1 MAARVLSSQSNL
13 NSTKKIYP
21 MRDLLTGVSQFQ
33 QETFPEKKS
42 RFEELAR
49 GQTPEA
55 LFITCS
61 DSRVNPELFTNSEP
75 GEIFVIRNAGNIV
88 GRKGEADLGMAA
100 TIEYAVKALKVPQ
113 IIVCG
118 HAQCGAMQGLMNPE
132 VVSDLPEVGKWVSLS
147 KKALEDR
154 SGNPKGDRLMQ
165 LVEANIRLQVR
176 NLMTFPEVAFAV
188 EAGRLLLHGWLYD
201 FETGK
206 VNVLAPETNQFV
218 DPHVRIA

>member
-1 MAARVLSSQSNL
+1 
-13 NSTKKIYP
+13 
-21 MRDLLTGVSQFQ
+21 MRDFLTGVMQFQ
-33 QETFPEKKS
+33 QETFPKKKS

-49 GQTPEA
+49 GQSPEA

-118 HAQCGAMQGLMNPE
+118 HAKCGAMQGLMSPE
-132 VVSDLPEVGKWVSLS
+132 ALTSLPEVGEWVSLS
-147 KKALEDR
+147 KKALEDH
-154 SGNPKGDRLMQ
+154 SGNPNADRLTQ
-165 LVEANIRLQVR
+165 LIEANIRLQLR
-176 NLMTFPEVAFAV
+176 NLMTFPEVAAAV
-188 EAGRLLLHGWLYD
+188 HANKLRLHGWLYD
-201 FETGK
+201 FETGQ
-206 VNVLAPETNQFV
+206 VTVLAPHSNQFV
-218 DPHVRIA
+218 EANMQIA

>member
-1 MAARVLSSQSNL
+1 
-13 NSTKKIYP
+13 
-21 MRDLLTGVSQFQ
+21 MRDLLTGVKQFQ
-33 QETFPEKKS
+33 NETFPQKKT
-42 RFEELAR
+42 RFEELAQ
-49 GQTPEA
+49 GQKPEA

-118 HAQCGAMQGLMNPE
+118 HAKCGAMQGLMSPE
-132 VVSDLPEVGKWVSLS
+132 ALTTLPEVGKWVSLS
-147 KKALEDR
+147 KKALEDQ
-154 SGNPKGDRLMQ
+154 SGDPNADRLTQ
-165 LVEANIRLQVR
+165 LIEANIRLQLR
-176 NLMTFPEVAFAV
+176 NLMTFSEVADAV
-188 EAGRLLLHGWLYD
+188 EAGSLRLHGWLYD

-206 VNVLAPETNQFV
+206 VTVLAPETNQFV
-218 DPHVRIA
+218 DSNVRIA